1 MRFASSLLIIA
12 GALLTGCATTI
23 SQLDKFKDFERK
35 QDYTAIESQQI
46 SASCFSGSTP
56 SEECAQLTE
65 IQGRACMTLAQQEA
79 APNAACP
86 PPTDSAKRRLQCAAQ
101 NFAVAQKGSSFSA
114 DDVNNMIEMRARAL
128 YCGATFKT
136 RADGLPDARE
146 ATRQLD
152 TLPET
157 AARDQLAAATLLYVA
172 NDEQLMPGE
181 RCNAAR
187 QAVARANRGLG
198 ASPSESVQQGLRD
211 TMAHARSVASSLTDC
226 QVP

>member
-1 MRFASSLLIIA
+1 MKFADSLLIIA
-12 GALLTGCATTI
+12 GATLAGCTTT
-23 SQLDKFKDFERK
+23 SQLEKFKDLEGK
-35 QDYTAIESQQI
+35 QSYAAIESQQI
-46 SASCFSGSTP
+46 SPSCFSGSTP

-65 IQGRACMTLAQQEA
+65 IQGRACLTLARQEA

-198 ASPSESVQQGLRD
+198 ASPSESVQQGLKD